1 MVTAGIDVGSKNIKV
16 VVVRDGQVVARAI
29 GTGGFAQNT
38 LAQELL
44 AKALQ
49 QAAIKREDVAHL
61 AATGAGRNQIDFAD
75 SRVTDV
81 TAAARGANAVFP
93 GVTTVV
99 EVGAEESRGI
109 KTDGQGRVLDSAVN
123 EKCAAG
129 SGSFTESMARAL
141 GMTLKEFAEKSLE
154 SATRIPMN
162 AQCTVFA
169 ESEVVSLIHSGTDK
183 KDISRAVHDAIASR
197 VASMVRR
204 VKLEGEVALLGGMAL
219 NPGFVRCLQEN
230 LDVDYLKIPEH
241 PQFIDALGA
250 AVLAAER
257 AGGADKARP

>member
-1 MVTAGIDVGSKNIKV
+1 MITAGIDMGSKNIKV
-16 VVVRDGQVVARAI
+16 IVLKDGQVLAQTSCA
-29 GTGGFAQNT
+29 GGFEQNA
-38 LAQELL
+38 LAEELL

-49 QAAIKREDVAHL
+49 QAGLKREDLKHL
-61 AATGAGRNQIDFAD
+61 VATGVGRGLVDFAD
-75 SRVTDV
+75 STVTDI
-81 TAAARGANAVFP
+81 TAAARGANTVLP

-109 KTDGQGRVLDSAVN
+109 KTDGRGKVIDSAVN

-141 GMTLKEFAEKSLE
+141 GMTLQEFAEKSLE
-154 SATRIPMN
+154 SSARIPMN

-183 KDISRAVHDAIASR
+183 KDISRAVHDAIAGR
-197 VASMVRR
+197 VSSMVRR
-204 VKLEGEVALLGGMAL
+204 IKLEGEVALLGGLAF
-219 NPGFVRCLQEN
+219 NPGFVRSLQEN
-230 LDVDYLKIPEH
+230 LAVDHLKIPEN

-250 AVLAAER
+250 AVIAAER
-257 AGGADKARP
+257 AA